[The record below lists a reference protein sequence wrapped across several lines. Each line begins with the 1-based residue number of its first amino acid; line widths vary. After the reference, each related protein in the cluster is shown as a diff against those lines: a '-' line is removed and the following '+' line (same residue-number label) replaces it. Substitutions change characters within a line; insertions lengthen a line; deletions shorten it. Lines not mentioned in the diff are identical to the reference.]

1 MLITL
6 ARKPLG
12 GATVVQCCLQFGCGA
27 LNIDAT
33 RIAVDW
39 TTDPTRR
46 GRQGKEGSNSTLQC
60 DRGTNV
66 KQPKEGRWPANVLV
80 TGSEAV
86 LAGFPVTTSGTGN
99 KNTSNKSDGQSIFR
113 GVGRGEGLGFGG
125 DTGSAARFFKRVG

>member
-6 ARKPLG
+6 ARKPLN
-12 GATVVQCCLQFGCGA
+12 GATVVQCCLQFGAGA
-27 LNIDAT
+27 LNIDAS
-33 RIAVDW
+33 RIGTGGEVLTGGGGKLWSHYRDETEDRAV
-39 TTDPTRR
+39 PR
-46 GRQGKEGSNSTLQC
+46 
-60 DRGTNV
+60 TNLG
-66 KQPKEGRWPANVLV
+66 GRWPANVLI

-99 KNTSNKSDGQSIFR
+99 KNTSNKSEGQSIFR